1 MIIVLVSCEVFF
13 PSVWPAGI
21 LGPLQ
26 LNLEA
31 FHSNLES
38 IHGLDGCL
46 GAGRIVETDES
57 CWIRTILVNTT
68 LQSMTV
74 LNSVSKFFS
83 SAMRLGPSNRSNDTS
98 QPICDFQV
106 ISRRPFS
113 VASKGYPNN

>member
-1 MIIVLVSCEVFF
+1 MIIVLVSGEVFF

-57 CWIRTILVNTT
+57 
-68 LQSMTV
+68 
-74 LNSVSKFFS
+74 
-83 SAMRLGPSNRSNDTS
+83 
-98 QPICDFQV
+98 
-106 ISRRPFS
+106 
-113 VASKGYPNN
+113 

>member
-1 MIIVLVSCEVFF
+1 MIIVLVSGEVFF

-57 CWIRTILVNTT
+57 CWIRTIFFNTT
-68 LQSMTV
+68 LQSIINA
-74 LNSVSKFFS
+74 NSL
-83 SAMRLGPSNRSNDTS
+83 ALP
-98 QPICDFQV
+98 
-106 ISRRPFS
+106 
-113 VASKGYPNN
+113 